1 MTDTMMHEQ
10 LPRLPARKSDFYLSR
25 LRTCLDEA
33 TDASLPRVR
42 ERSLRAAA
50 AWKDMYESARLF
62 EKRSG
67 R

>member
-1 MTDTMMHEQ
+1 MTPKPSFKPTVRNSE
-10 LPRLPARKSDFYLSR
+10 FYLNR
-25 LRTCLDEA
+25 LNACLVEA
-33 TDASLPRVR
+33 REASLPRVR

-50 AWKDMYESARLF
+50 AWKEMYEKAQLF